1 MCHKALL
8 VYCDIS
14 LSFTSYSYHKADK
27 QVQATYADNNQDN
40 HKSVYICIPQT
51 AKSYINI
58 CIGKAYKP
66 KKVHHIHI
74 MSCPLSLSIKKAKYK
89 I

>member
-1 MCHKALL
+1 M
-8 VYCDIS
+8 
-14 LSFTSYSYHKADK
+14 
-27 QVQATYADNNQDN
+27 
-40 HKSVYICIPQT
+40 

-66 KKVHHIHI
+66 KKVHHIHTTP
-74 MSCPLSLSIKKAKYK
+74 CPLSLSIKKAKIK